1 MQLILCPKLF
11 RGTPEVK
18 LLLTFWPPPS
28 PRRRGSYFLSPKKG
42 DFRGIFGE
50 NQVSRPNSPFFT
62 HSVIHILKAV
72 HLRDKMGYL
81 EALLLHPVRRKNF
94 AGKLD

>member
-1 MQLILCPKLF
+1 M
-11 RGTPEVK
+11 
-18 LLLTFWPPPS
+18 
-28 PRRRGSYFLSPKKG
+28 RGSYFFRLKG
-42 DFRGIFGE
+42 VILGVFFGE
-50 NQVSRPNSPFFT
+50 NQVSRPNRPFLT

>member
-1 MQLILCPKLF
+1 MILGVF
-11 RGTPEVK
+11 
-18 LLLTFWPPPS
+18 
-28 PRRRGSYFLSPKKG
+28 
-42 DFRGIFGE
+42 FGE
-50 NQVSRPNSPFFT
+50 NQVSRPNRPFFT

-94 AGKLD
+94 AGKLDSELDNIPDLIISGKF

>member
-1 MQLILCPKLF
+1 MILGVF
-11 RGTPEVK
+11 
-18 LLLTFWPPPS
+18 
-28 PRRRGSYFLSPKKG
+28 
-42 DFRGIFGE
+42 FGE
-50 NQVSRPNSPFFT
+50 NQVSRPNRPFLT

-94 AGKLD
+94 AGKSDSELYNIGDLVIQNYSNI

>member
-1 MQLILCPKLF
+1 M
-11 RGTPEVK
+11 
-18 LLLTFWPPPS
+18 S
-28 PRRRGSYFLSPKKG
+28 AKKG
-42 DFRGIFGE
+42 DFRGIFWRK
-50 NQVSRPNSPFFT
+50 SSFPAKPSIFA

-81 EALLLHPVRRKNF
+81 EALLLHPVRRKTF